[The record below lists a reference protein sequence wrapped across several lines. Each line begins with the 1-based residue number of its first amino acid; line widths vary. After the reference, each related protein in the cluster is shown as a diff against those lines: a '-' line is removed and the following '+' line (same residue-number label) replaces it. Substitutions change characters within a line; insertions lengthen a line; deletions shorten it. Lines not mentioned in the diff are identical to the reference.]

1 MSQTS
6 PTPPTSSTITTT
18 TPAPITKI
26 VASPTL
32 SDLVSVFFLGQ
43 PLVPPAYATWV
54 AFAREIISFILID
67 AATYLLDAFLQGVPL
82 ISSVLWLIVALQTAY
97 IILNLAWRILRAMHS
112 PIAPLF
118 EVGEL
123 FIEHILLGRGGKIPD
138 LSQEPSIPGEPKPI
152 ILSSQQQPPPT
163 GA

>member
-6 PTPPTSSTITTT
+6 PPPPTSSTITTT
-18 TPAPITKI
+18 TPAPIAKI
-26 VASPTL
+26 AATPTL

-43 PLVPPAYATWV
+43 PLVPPQYATWI
-54 AFAREIISFILID
+54 AFAREVVSFILID

-97 IILNLAWRILRAMHS
+97 IILNLIWRILRAMHS

-118 EVGEL
+118 QVGEL

-138 LSQEPSIPGEPKPI
+138 LSQEPSIPNEPKPI
-152 ILSSQQQPPPT
+152 LFPPEKSPPPS
-163 GA
+163 A